1 MQVRARQCAYACKNP
16 THANKLPEV
25 QAGAPAL
32 LQPSVSFVLWT
43 VSFSHVHFI
52 PIQYFMENLLPEEAG
67 TQPVIQLSA
76 EEASRIQSAFMR
88 QVYGWMAAALALTGG
103 VALFVSGTP
112 EIVELV
118 VGNRLVFFALLLL
131 EVFVVGYISARAFA
145 MASGTVTGAFLAYS
159 VLNGITLSIIFLVF
173 TADSIASTFFVSA
186 GTFGVMSVYGYFTRT
201 NLSHWG
207 NLLMM
212 GVVGLIIASVVNL
225 FWLNSLLYTITSFV
239 GVILFVALTAYD
251 TQKMKA
257 LAFVGINDE
266 ETDRKAAVLG
276 ALTLYLDFVNL
287 FLFLLRIF
295 GRRR

>member
-1 MQVRARQCAYACKNP
+1 
-16 THANKLPEV
+16 
-25 QAGAPAL
+25 
-32 LQPSVSFVLWT
+32 
-43 VSFSHVHFI
+43 
-52 PIQYFMENLLPEEAG
+52 MENLLPEEAG
-67 TQPVIQLSA
+67 TQPVVQLSA

-103 VALFVSGTP
+103 VALLVSGTP
-112 EIVELV
+112 ELVELV

-131 EVFVVGYISARAFA
+131 EMFVVGYISARAFD
-145 MASGTVTGAFLAYS
+145 MESGTVTGAFLAYS

-207 NLLMM
+207 NILMM

-225 FWLNSLLYTITSFV
+225 FWLNSLLYTITSCV
-239 GVILFVALTAYD
+239 GVVLFVALTAYD

>member
-1 MQVRARQCAYACKNP
+1 
-16 THANKLPEV
+16 
-25 QAGAPAL
+25 
-32 LQPSVSFVLWT
+32 
-43 VSFSHVHFI
+43 
-52 PIQYFMENLLPEEAG
+52 MENLLPEEPSA
-67 TQPVIQLSA
+67 QPVIQISA
-76 EEASRIQSAFMR
+76 EEASQIQSAFMR

-103 VALFVSGTP
+103 VALLVSGTP

-131 EVFVVGYISARAFA
+131 EMFVVGYISARAFD
-145 MASGTVTGAFLAYS
+145 MESGTVTRAFLAYS

-186 GTFGVMSVYGYFTRT
+186 ATFGVMSLYGYFTRT
-201 NLSHWG
+201 NLARWG
-207 NLLMM
+207 NILMM

-239 GVILFVALTAYD
+239 GVVLFVALTAYD

-257 LAFVGINDE
+257 LAFVGIHDD